1 MQCGAVCQE
10 KAAWQTGEEK
20 IMLQDFIALS
30 SALTGERA
38 LDQSQAQ
45 AYMERARAAEPH
57 GQHLEKLIQTFI
69 DIQSGDGDLNEQI
82 EKKIMKDASLGP
94 LARQI
99 IFLWYTSAL
108 PSDDGKVWEFGS
120 AQQYFAALMWPAV
133 RAHAPG
139 LSGGYFGHWKYAP
152 DN

>member
-1 MQCGAVCQE
+1 
-10 KAAWQTGEEK
+10 
-20 IMLQDFIALS
+20 MLQGFIALS
-30 SALTGERA
+30 SALTGEHT
-38 LDQSQAQ
+38 LDQDLAL
-45 AYMERARAAEPH
+45 AYLERVRGTEPH
-57 GQHLEKLIQTFI
+57 GQHLERLIQVFEEIQESGGGI
-69 DIQSGDGDLNEQI
+69 DEQI

-120 AQQYFAALMWPAV
+120 AQQYFAALMWASV
-133 RAHAPG
+133 HAHAPG